1 MDSAVATVSITVN
14 AVNDAPL
21 LQQALAD
28 YRVTENRTLSVTV
41 PATSFAD
48 VDDATL
54 TYSAKL
60 ANGSALPSWMQF
72 NATTRTFSIS
82 PGVDVVD
89 ATAQTFAVMV
99 TATDSAGLTASD
111 NFDVMVR
118 PLGLGYDIQ
127 ANVAFWKADASSQLP
142 KLAGVKL
149 TQGSESGTSTAQAG
163 INLYS
168 VEDTEGA
175 DDGFMTLSPQASS
188 PGNAKLAITLTDV
201 LAALKVYLGK
211 SLPDSYTS
219 PLNYIAADFDANG
232 TVNLTDVLTLLKYYL
247 GKSTTSAPSW
257 AFIDAADFSSDGKS
271 LAGATSSSINKT
283 DTTPHAI
290 DQSFDNGH
298 ESIQIIGVLRG
309 DVDGSWTV

>member
-1 MDSAVATVSITVN
+1 
-14 AVNDAPL
+14 
-21 LQQALAD
+21 
-28 YRVTENRTLSVTV
+28 
-41 PATSFAD
+41 

-72 NATTRTFSIS
+72 NASSRTFSIS

-89 ATAQTFAVMV
+89 ATAQTFAVEV
-99 TATDSAGLTASD
+99 TATDGAGLSARDS
-111 NFDVMVR
+111 FDVMVR
-118 PLGLGYDIQ
+118 PLGSGYDIQ
-127 ANVAFWKADASSQLP
+127 ANVMFWKANANGQKP
-142 KLAGVKL
+142 NLAGVSISKGL
-149 TQGSESGTSTAQAG
+149 ESGTTTLQAG
-163 INLYS
+163 VMLYS
-168 VEDTEGA
+168 VEDTEDA
-175 DDGFMTLSPQASS
+175 DDGFMTLAPQASS
-188 PGNAKLAITLTDV
+188 PSNAKSAITLTDV

-247 GKSTTSAPSW
+247 GKSTTSAPAW
-257 AFIDAADFSSDGKS
+257 AFVDAADFSSDGKS
-271 LAGATSSSINKT
+271 LAGANSASINKT

-290 DQSFDNGH
+290 DQYFVNGN

-309 DVDGSWTV
+309 DVDGSWSA